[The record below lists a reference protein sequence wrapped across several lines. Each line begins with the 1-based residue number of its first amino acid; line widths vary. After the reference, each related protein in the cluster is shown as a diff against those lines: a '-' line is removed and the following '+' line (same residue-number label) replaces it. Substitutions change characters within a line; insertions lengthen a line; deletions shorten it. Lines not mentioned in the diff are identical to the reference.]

1 MDIPSRETSFY
12 FKDKGERTRK
22 NFEGTFTVKALLTQ
36 QEIVDVGML
45 LDQYS
50 RGSKTLPQGVAL
62 LNRAFAELDVRI
74 IKAPSFWKDSNQGRD
89 LLDTNIVF
97 GVYKAAMDAETEYD
111 KKLDEAAK
119 QADEVSKPRPKKE
132 AEAAEG

>member
-1 MDIPSRETSFY
+1 MDIPSREHTFY
-12 FKDKGERTRK
+12 FKDKGERTRRV
-22 NFEGTFTVKALLTQ
+22 FEGNFTVKALLTQ

-50 RGSKTLPQGVAL
+50 RGSKTLAQGAAL

-74 IKAPSFWKDSNQGRD
+74 VKAPAFWKDSGQGRD

-97 GVYKAAMDAETEYD
+97 GVYKAALDSEEAYD
-111 KKLDEAAK
+111 KKLEEAAK
-119 QADEVSKPRPKKE
+119 EAEEFTSKPKKKKE
-132 AEAAEG
+132 EE

>member
-1 MDIPSRETSFY
+1 MDIPSREHTFY

-22 NFEGTFTVKALLTQ
+22 TFEGTFTVKALLTQ

-45 LDQYS
+45 LDQYN

-74 IKAPSFWKDSNQGRD
+74 VKSPSFWKDSNEGRD

-97 GVYKAAMDAETEYD
+97 GIYKAAMDAETEYD

-119 QADEVSKPRPKKE
+119 QAEEAAKPKKT
-132 AEAAEG
+132 AEAAEA

>member
-1 MDIPSRETSFY
+1 MDIPSREHTFY

-22 NFEGTFTVKALLTQ
+22 NFEGSFTIKALLTQ
-36 QEIVDVGML
+36 QEIVDVGLL

-50 RGSKTLPQGVAL
+50 RGSKSLSQGVSL
-62 LNRAFAELDVRI
+62 LNRAFAELDIRI
-74 IKAPSFWKDSNQGRD
+74 VKAPSFWKDSNQGRD

-111 KKLDEAAK
+111 KKLEEMANKAEEA
-119 QADEVSKPRPKKE
+119 SKPKKKE
-132 AEAAEG
+132 KEKEAAE

>member
-1 MDIPSRETSFY
+1 MDIPSREHTFF

-22 NFEGTFTVKALLTQ
+22 NYEGNFTVKALLTQ

-50 RGSKTLPQGVAL
+50 RGSKTLVQGVAL

-74 IKAPSFWKDSNQGRD
+74 VKAPAFWKDSNQGRD

-97 GVYKAAMDAETEYD
+97 GIYKASMDAESEYD
-111 KKLDEAAK
+111 KKLEEAAK
-119 QADEVSKPRPKKE
+119 AADEFSKPKKKE
-132 AEAAEG
+132 EEE